1 MTMSATASTK
11 FWVICCEENE
21 VTKEIAS
28 MVDGWQLSGVRSLIG
43 SHQDLLSSVDKIADA
58 SYAIFV
64 TPYEKPCSQAKV
76 QPLNIPLTAK
86 AHTTDEQ
93 DPVSMMA
100 AALNRHNR
108 NPQSW
113 LLQLPR
119 TEIRARYEQP
129 VSQKKSVAQAIAAIE
144 VFVRNYTQTA
154 PFSIPSQPFATEAK
168 PKKKVVLSHY
178 RRI

>member
-28 MVDGWQLSGVRSLIG
+28 TVEGWQLPGVRSLIG
-43 SHQDLLSSVDKIADA
+43 DRQDLLSNVDKIADA
-58 SYAIFV
+58 SYAIFA

-76 QPLNIPLTAK
+76 HPLNIPLTADDR
-86 AHTTDEQ
+86 AAEDQ

-100 AALNRHNR
+100 GALNRHDR

-113 LLQLPR
+113 LLQLPK
-119 TEIRARYEQP
+119 TEIRAQQEQP
-129 VSQKKSVAQAIAAIE
+129 VAQKKSVAQAIAAIE

-154 PFSIPSQPFATEAK
+154 PFSIPAQPSPTEAK

-178 RRI
+178 RRV